1 MTPLIKYYN
10 SLNKI
15 LDKKERRKMCRDYMT
30 WLRENYPNCE
40 KHHVRTVNN
49 AGMGMRPIDLYC
61 IPVDKDTHME
71 MQSYEI
77 SVDRQLE
84 ILKSVHEMYKGIV

>member
-1 MTPLIKYYN
+1 
-10 SLNKI
+10 
-15 LDKKERRKMCRDYMT
+15 
-30 WLRENYPNCE
+30 
-40 KHHVRTVNN
+40 
-49 AGMGMRPIDLYC
+49 
-61 IPVDKDTHME
+61 ME